1 MAPIKQEQEQR
12 WCKIYVPR
20 CLPVLRNSVRELL
33 NLITFEQN
41 AVNWICTTF
50 SITKHLM
57 CCKLLVKPL
66 FRSSFLSSTAEL
78 ERLDVSVKAVT
89 SNGCS
94 LHKKIPLIQNFT
106 SIGTS
111 NWHLLSPEYVKRQ
124 ELAMRCFCFFCTWK
138 LLKLT
143 DRVNSTAQ
151 WSF

>member
-41 AVNWICTTF
+41 AVNWRCTTF

-57 CCKLLVKPL
+57 WCKLLVKPL
-66 FRSSFLSSTAEL
+66 FRSSFLSSAVEL
-78 ERLDVSVKAVT
+78 ERNVSVKAVT

-111 NWHLLSPEYVKRQ
+111 NWNLLSPEYVKRQ
-124 ELAMRCFCFFCTWK
+124 ELAMRCFCFFSTAK
-138 LLKLT
+138 LLT

-151 WSF
+151 WLF